1 MAEGANVN
9 EKDEDGHTPASLLLN
24 TYMCG
29 VHNIRRVKMF
39 KLLVDLGTDLYAENE
54 DGINLLTLSLFH
66 GFIWAAEY
74 ILEKGFDVN
83 HRNNLYVTYAL
94 DCYRY
99 RSCK

>member
-66 GFIWAAEY
+66 GFIWFGQPSIFLKRVLMLTIE
-74 ILEKGFDVN
+74 II
-83 HRNNLYVTYAL
+83 
-94 DCYRY
+94 
-99 RSCK
+99 